1 MSKFVHSVHFKLRY
15 GPPRD
20 APILSTLDES
30 TSLRRCYSDVTHAV
44 ATSPSPFSSGMD
56 PLPPC
61 KLIRLGMSPPEAIQG
76 RRFSQASDVWSWGV
90 TVWEVWSGGAEPWSG
105 LSSDA
110 VLAELRTGRRLAW
123 PRTTCPRRLYQ
134 LLLAAWRMA

>member
-1 MSKFVHSVHFKLRY
+1 MTNHKRQNLC
-15 GPPRD
+15 
-20 APILSTLDES
+20 IL
-30 TSLRRCYSDVTHAV
+30 
-44 ATSPSPFSSGMD
+44 
-56 PLPPC
+56 
-61 KLIRLGMSPPEAIQG
+61 SPPEAIQG

-110 VLAELRTGRRLAW
+110 VLAELRAGHRLAW